1 LKLILIVTLG
11 FGTLCLNLN
20 LSNQVFAADYKTH
33 QALIVKNTQNPGIDS
48 RTMEILK
55 QMTQFISINN
65 NFTFK
70 AEIMYDDMNDPGQK
84 LQISGSEKVFI
95 QKPAKIFMEYNTD
108 YSSDKLLYNLNTVT
122 LLDSTTNLYTKI
134 EVPESINHALDYLSD
149 MYGYAPPLSDFF
161 YLYPYKKM
169 IENVRASSYVGS
181 SVVFGVRCHHLVFE
195 EKDKDWQI
203 WIEDGKRKLPRKLVI
218 TYKNVPGSPQFIAI
232 LKDWILNEPFSPKL
246 FEQKLTKNAGISQKS
261 LFKERSENNLGV
273 IRTN

>member
-1 LKLILIVTLG
+1 LKLILIVALG

-20 LSNQVFAADYKTH
+20 LSNQVFAADYKIH
-33 QALIVKNTQNPGIDS
+33 QSLIVKNTQNPGIDS
-48 RTMEILK
+48 RTMDILK
-55 QMTQFISINN
+55 QMTQFISTNN
-65 NFTFK
+65 TFTFK
-70 AEIMYDDMNDPGQK
+70 AEIMYDEIKNPGQK
-84 LQISGSEKVFI
+84 LQITGSEKVFI

-108 YSSDKLLYNLNTVT
+108 YSSDKLSYNLNTVT

-134 EVPESINHALDYLSD
+134 EVPESINNALDYLSD

-169 IENVRASSYVGS
+169 IENVRTSSYVGS

-218 TYKNVPGSPQFIAI
+218 TYKNVAGSPQFIAI

-246 FEQKLTKNAGISQKS
+246 FEQKLTKNAGVSQNS